1 MTRPETRD
9 AERLMRE
16 AAEQR
21 VSRRGLMKG
30 AAAVGL
36 ALPAAASLQLQEYG
50 PAVTAQDAPLGSSL
64 IGELEGP
71 VVLVDAPRP
80 ENLKQAPMLDPLVE
94 DGTLPP
100 VEERVP
106 LEPLV
111 VQPVEGI
118 GTYGGTLR
126 RGFTGPGDDENGNR
140 YVSGDKLVFWDYTGT
155 EFRPALAKSWEFSDE
170 DRVFTI
176 QLREGHKWSDGA
188 PFTADDFVFWF
199 EDIYLNRTWCR
210 PRTPPSPS
218 TASRGGSR
226 RWTRRRSSSSS
237 TNPTRSS

>member
-1 MTRPETRD
+1 M
-9 AERLMRE
+9 
-16 AAEQR
+16 
-21 VSRRGLMKG
+21 
-30 AAAVGL
+30 
-36 ALPAAASLQLQEYG
+36 
-50 PAVTAQDAPLGSSL
+50 
-64 IGELEGP
+64 
-71 VVLVDAPRP
+71 LVDAPRP

-170 DRVFTI
+170 
-176 QLREGHKWSDGA
+176 
-188 PFTADDFVFWF
+188 
-199 EDIYLNRTWCR
+199 R
-210 PRTPPSPS
+210 PRLHDQ
-218 TASRGGSR
+218 AARGPQVV
-226 RWTRRRSSSSS
+226 RRRALH
-237 TNPTRSS
+237 RR

>member
-1 MTRPETRD
+1 MTRPETRN
-9 AERLMRE
+9 AERIMRDV
-16 AAEQR
+16 AAQR

-36 ALPAAASLQLQEYG
+36 ALPAADVSLLG
-50 PAVTAQDAPLGSSL
+50 TRSAAAAQDEPLGSSL

-71 VVLVDAPRP
+71 IVLVDAARP
-80 ENLKQAPMLDPLVE
+80 ANLKQAPMLDPLVD

-106 LEPLV
+106 MEPLV

-140 YVSGDKLVFWDYTGT
+140 YVSGDKLIFWDYTGT
-155 EFRPALAKSWEFSDE
+155 EFRPALRSEEHTSE
-170 DRVFTI
+170 L
-176 QLREGHKWSDGA
+176 Q
-188 PFTADDFVFWF
+188 
-199 EDIYLNRTWCR
+199 
-210 PRTPPSPS
+210 
-218 TASRGGSR
+218 SRQ
-226 RWTRRRSSSSS
+226 
-237 TNPTRSS
+237 

>member
-9 AERLMRE
+9 AEQLMRNV
-16 AAEQR
+16 AQR
-21 VSRRGLMKG
+21 RLSRRGLMQG
-30 AAAVGL
+30 AAAAGL
-36 ALPAAASLQLQEYG
+36 VLPAAGASFLT
-50 PAVTAQDAPLGSSL
+50 PRASFAAQDEPIGASL

-71 VVLVDAPRP
+71 TVLVDAPRP
-80 ENLKQAPMLDPLVE
+80 ETLTQAPMLDALVE

-106 LEPLV
+106 LQPLV
-111 VQPVEGI
+111 VQPLEGI

-155 EFRPALAKSWEFSDE
+155 EFRPALARSWEFSDG

-176 QLREGHKWSDGA
+176 TLREGHKWSDGA
-188 PFTADDFVFWF
+188 PFTADDFVYWY
-199 EDIYLNRTWCR
+199 DNMLLNTDL
-210 PRTPPSPS
+210 TP
-218 TASRGGSR
+218 AINVVY
-226 RWTRRRSSSSS
+226 RSGE
-237 TNPTRSS
+237 

>member
-9 AERLMRE
+9 AERFVHDV
-16 AAEQR
+16 AERR

-36 ALPAAASLQLQEYG
+36 ALPAASLHQYG
-50 PAVTAQDAPLGSSL
+50 PAAAAQDEQLGSSL

-71 VVLVDAPRP
+71 IVLVDAPRP
-80 ENLKQAPMLDPLVE
+80 ATLKQAPMLDALVE

-176 QLREGHKWSDGA
+176 KLREGHKWSDGA
-188 PFTADDFVFWF
+188 PFTADDFVFWY
-199 EDIYLNRTWCR
+199 EDIYLNQDLV
-210 PRTPPSPS
+210 PTPQRVLRHQRQAGADREGRRNDGP
-218 TASRGGSR
+218 ASSSR
-226 RWTRRRSSSSS
+226 IPIRSS
-237 TNPTRSS
+237 

>member
-9 AERLMRE
+9 AERLMRDV
-16 AAEQR
+16 AKQR

-36 ALPAAASLQLQEYG
+36 ALPAAASLQPQAYG
-50 PAVTAQDAPLGSSL
+50 LVVTAQDAPLGSSL

-71 VVLVDAPRP
+71 IVLVDAPRP

-155 EFRPALAKSWEFSDE
+155 
-170 DRVFTI
+170 
-176 QLREGHKWSDGA
+176 
-188 PFTADDFVFWF
+188 
-199 EDIYLNRTWCR
+199 
-210 PRTPPSPS
+210 
-218 TASRGGSR
+218 
-226 RWTRRRSSSSS
+226 
-237 TNPTRSS
+237 